1 MNVVFWSP
9 VPGLA
14 KVSSS
19 MLSIALCTATEY
31 RVMCSISQLHFGKN
45 GLIQPILVS
54 GSDTD
59 LYFENT
65 GIGALIRAAKGG
77 TVSPEMVENCS
88 VSFLEKKLN
97 VFTASN
103 YSDERIYRGDLLQ
116 AIEPMF
122 EAMKE
127 TFKINFID
135 VPAGINAYSKA
146 AIKHADF
153 VAVCLPQTQW
163 VIDKFWSDF
172 EMPKDKTFYVFGDCD
187 PAEFI
192 NAKNF
197 AWRNRKLVNSKYCLN
212 VPHCTDF
219 ANAINR
225 GKAISFVM
233 QNLHCKLSDSNY
245 VYMKDVKASTKSIL
259 KACKVLREV

>member
-19 MLSIALCTATEY
+19 MLSIALCAAAEY
-31 RVMCSISQLHFGKN
+31 RVKCSISQLHFGTN
-45 GLIQPILVS
+45 GLIQPILV
-54 GSDTD
+54 GGADD
-59 LYFENT
+59 NQYFENT

-77 TVSPEMVENCS
+77 AVSPETVENCS
-88 VSFLEKKLN
+88 VSFLEKKFN

-116 AIEPMF
+116 AVEPMF
-122 EAMKE
+122 DAMKE
-127 TFKINFID
+127 TFKVNFID

-163 VIDKFWSDF
+163 VIDKFLTDF
-172 EMPKDKTFYVFGDCD
+172 EMPKNKTFYVFGDCD
-187 PAEFI
+187 PVACV
-192 NAKNF
+192 NTKNF
-197 AWRNRKLVNSKYCLN
+197 AWRNHKTVLSKYCLS

-225 GKAISFVM
+225 GKAISFMM
-233 QNLHCKLSDSNY
+233 QNLKCKPSDANY
-245 VYMKDVKASTKSIL
+245 TYIKDVKVTTRNIL
-259 KACKVLREV
+259 KACNALREV